1 MFSLHLN
8 DGLSPDLD
16 IVLDPD
22 GDGVVEHPRHGGHHP
37 PDLPVPQ
44 YHPRQ
49 VHPNISAT
57 TWKEGTYLKEECI
70 DLYLYLV
77 SFLSIAD

>member
-22 GDGVVEHPRHGGHHP
+22 GDGVVKHPGHGRHHP

-44 YHPRQ
+44 DHPRQ
-49 VHPNISAT
+49 VHTDISAA
-57 TWKEGTYLKEECI
+57 TWGKYYLKEECI
-70 DLYLYLV
+70 DLYLV
-77 SFLSIAD
+77 SFFNTAD